1 MKNDARDLYQDQKED
16 LEKRIKQFDKDVTE
30 EQMLIGREKVNDED
44 THLVF
49 LLDESGSMQR
59 NWRTVKESF

>member
-16 LEKRIKQFDKDVTE
+16 LEKRIKQFDKDISE

-49 LLDESGSMQR
+49 LLDESGSMHR
-59 NWRTVKESF
+59 HWRTVKESF